1 MDTSL
6 KLADKQHHV
15 PHLALAVLIPV
26 VLAQQT
32 VGALCFPIAKYGL
45 TIIEPFT
52 YAFFRYLLA
61 SAALLLIVRARPQ
74 GVAIKRP
81 DIWRILL
88 LGLLIIPGNQTL
100 YLWGQ
105 SLTAAGHGSIMF
117 ATTPIWVFVLSATY
131 LREKVIWRRMLGLA
145 TALCGAFVIVLAG
158 AVQVGLEYL
167 LGDVIILLSVWCW
180 ALYTILGKPLA
191 EKYGAIRITAY
202 AMSAGTLMYAPF
214 GLYRAIRFE
223 YAQTNLGA
231 WLTIV
236 YMAIAM
242 SVVGYT
248 IWYWLLKHMQASRLA
263 VFSNVQPVIATV
275 VAYFALGEVP
285 GTAFFIG
292 AAVVL
297 TGVIITEV

>member
-1 MDTSL
+1 MN
-6 KLADKQHHV
+6 ADLNPSPQGRHAA
-15 PHLALAVLIPV
+15 HLGLAVLIPA
-26 VLAQQT
+26 VLTQQT

-45 TIIEPFT
+45 AIIEPFT

-61 SAALLLIVRARPQ
+61 SAALLVIVRIRPKGIAIARPD
-74 GVAIKRP
+74 VWK
-81 DIWRILL
+81 ILL

-117 ATTPIWVFVLSATY
+117 ATTPIWVFLLSVCY
-131 LREKVIWRRMLGLA
+131 LHEKVIWRRMLGLGM
-145 TALCGAFVIVLAG
+145 ALIGAFVIVLSG
-158 AVQVGLEYL
+158 AVRVGIEYL
-167 LGDVIILLSVWCW
+167 LGDVIILLSVWSW
-180 ALYTILGKPLA
+180 ALYTVLGKPLV

-202 AMSAGTLMYAPF
+202 AISAGSLMYAPF
-214 GLYRAIRFE
+214 GIYRAIRFD
-223 YAQTNLGA
+223 YTQTNLGA
-231 WLTIV
+231 WLTVV
-236 YMAIAM
+236 YMALAM
-242 SVVGYT
+242 SVIGYI
-248 IWYWLLKHMQASRLA
+248 IWYWLLKHMPATRLA
-263 VFSNVQPVIATV
+263 VFSNIQPVIATA